1 MSSDQLSPLVAD
13 LHLLT
18 VLADTRSFTET
29 ARRLG
34 ASKASVSMRISEL
47 ERAAG
52 VTLVRRT
59 TRSVGL
65 TEAGQQLVNGMQP
78 AFNRISESYSAV
90 KDLVGTP
97 RGLVRVTAPVALG
110 RQHLAPFVAAF
121 LKRYPDIHIEL
132 ELTDRFVNLA
142 NEGFDLA
149 IRHTNAPPE
158 THVAW
163 VLCET
168 RSILLASPDYLARR
182 GVPTQPSELAA
193 HDCLLYLGNHNAASW
208 TFVRSGKRKSRE
220 QVGVTITGTLKAN
233 NSEVLREA
241 LVAGLGIGLLPDFSA
256 HRQRRVTRQ
265 PPLVQVLPDWQ
276 VQGFFGER
284 IYALR
289 PWSPQ
294 VPKAVQ
300 CLWSICG
307 RVLPVALARRRKAG
321 ACTIEAPPIRFGK
334 KYPPGLSRAPPI
346 ILTHEYTMEAQRH
359 GRCGHRK
366 NNRRRPQ
373 IPAGGGGNP
382 GRPEAQQP
390 RRPPGPGRKPGAG
403 LRPGNAGRNRL
414 SLQAD
419 GHCGGLPLPLRARR
433 ARAGRAAG
441 HHLLALCLLRRTGR
455 ARAPARRWT
464 KALCAPSG

>member
-18 VLADTRSFTET
+18 VLAATRSFTEA

-34 ASKASVSMRISEL
+34 MSKASASMRISEL

-65 TEAGQQLVNGMQP
+65 TEAGQQLVNDMQP

-90 KDLVGTP
+90 KDLVETP
-97 RGLVRVTAPVALG
+97 RGLIRVTAPVALG
-110 RQHLAPFVAAF
+110 RQHLAPCVAAF
-121 LKRYPDIHIEL
+121 LKRYPEIHIEL

-149 IRHTNAPPE
+149 IRHTNAPPD

-168 RSILLASPDYLARR
+168 RSILLASPGYLARR
-182 GVPTQPSELAA
+182 GVPAQPSDLAA
-193 HDCLLYLGNHNAASW
+193 HDCLLYLGNHNTASW

-220 QVGVTITGTLKAN
+220 QVGVNITGTLKAN

-256 HRQRRVTRQ
+256 
-265 PPLVQVLPDWQ
+265 PAGGSAAPSPSPLVQVLPEWQ

-289 PWSPQ
+289 PWSQQ

-300 CLWSICG
+300 CL
-307 RVLPVALARRRKAG
+307 VA
-321 ACTIEAPPIRFGK
+321 
-334 KYPPGLSRAPPI
+334 
-346 ILTHEYTMEAQRH
+346 H
-359 GRCGHRK
+359 
-366 NNRRRPQ
+366 
-373 IPAGGGGNP
+373 
-382 GRPEAQQP
+382 
-390 RRPPGPGRKPGAG
+390 
-403 LRPGNAGRNRL
+403 LRE
-414 SLQAD
+414 SF
-419 GHCGGLPLPLRARR
+419 
-433 ARAGRAAG
+433 AAG
-441 HHLLALCLLRRTGR
+441 FSAGQHAW
-455 ARAPARRWT
+455 PARQD
-464 KALCAPSG
+464 PGHQGHG

>member
-18 VLADTRSFTET
+18 VLAATRSFTET

-52 VTLVRRT
+52 VMLVRRT

-78 AFNRISESYSAV
+78 AFNRISESYTAV
-90 KDLVGTP
+90 RDLVGTP

-121 LKRYPDIHIEL
+121 LKRFPEIHIEL
-132 ELTDRFVNLA
+132 ELTDRFVNMA

-182 GVPTQPSELAA
+182 GVPLQPAELAG
-193 HDCLLYLGNHNAASW
+193 HDCLLYLGNHNAATNW
-208 TFVRSGKRKSRE
+208 TFVRTGKRKSRE
-220 QVGVTITGTLKAN
+220 QVGVTVTGTLKAN

-241 LVAGLGIGLLPDFSA
+241 LAAGLGIGLLPDFSA
-256 HRQRRVTRQ
+256 TTAGG

-300 CLWSICG
+300 CLVEHLRESFAAG
-307 RVLPVALARRRKAG
+307 FGAGTLA
-321 ACTIEAPPIRFGK
+321 PF
-334 KYPPGLSRAPPI
+334 
-346 ILTHEYTMEAQRH
+346 
-359 GRCGHRK
+359 
-366 NNRRRPQ
+366 
-373 IPAGGGGNP
+373 PAGR
-382 GRPEAQQP
+382 GR
-390 RRPPGPGRKPGAG
+390 G
-403 LRPGNAGRNRL
+403 
-414 SLQAD
+414 
-419 GHCGGLPLPLRARR
+419 
-433 ARAGRAAG
+433 
-441 HHLLALCLLRRTGR
+441 
-455 ARAPARRWT
+455 
-464 KALCAPSG
+464 